1 MSEAAELAPYD
12 GHRVERRNGRSRERQ
27 ADNVHSLGY
36 GTRGYDDR
44 AGPHGR
50 KIQTLE
56 GFHVHCRDTGTGVNE
71 SGTWLRCRKGN

>member
-1 MSEAAELAPYD
+1 
-12 GHRVERRNGRSRERQ
+12 
-27 ADNVHSLGY
+27 LGY
-36 GTRGYDDR
+36 GTRWCDDR